1 MNQSFSPR
9 LLDLLAR
16 SWQRPAAIAEVMF
29 DAAGTA
35 VLFRDAKGGLTLGAV
50 ADGEPASARMRME
63 GDVGRMT
70 IRPRRRALPPLIEP
84 EALPAAAAVA
94 VLPRGGFAVGGA
106 DGSVHQVTPRG
117 QVVRL
122 RAAGGDP
129 VQALAVDPTDGQLAL
144 ALPGRVVLREDG
156 SEGTVLEARARALA
170 FAEDG
175 TLAISTADGLWL
187 CAGQAP
193 RRYPLPSAQ
202 GPLAL
207 SGRWIAGA
215 CEGAGIWLLER
226 DSGRLAH
233 LAGFPTASRSVLLAS
248 GGTLV
253 ASGAFRLVA
262 WSLDRPPFAGDHGGA
277 LATGTASAVAV
288 TCAAAHPT
296 RDLVA
301 FSRAGGELVLARL
314 GRPEE
319 LVLLPG
325 SGDEITALA
334 FAPGGRHMGL
344 GTASGTAA
352 LVELPDMIFK

>member
-29 DAAGTA
+29 DAAGAA
-35 VLFRDAKGGLTLGAV
+35 VLFRDAEGGLALGAV

-70 IRPRRRALPPLIEP
+70 IRPRRRALPTLVEP
-84 EALPAAAAVA
+84 EPLPAVAAMA
-94 VLPRGGFAVGGA
+94 VLPRGGFVVGGA

-122 RAAGGDP
+122 RAAAGDP
-129 VQALAVDPTDGQLAL
+129 VQALAVHPVDGQLAL
-144 ALPGRVVLREDG
+144 ALPGRVVLRDG
-156 SEGTVLEARARALA
+156 GTEATILKAHAHALA

-175 TLAISTADGLWL
+175 ALAVSAADGVWL
-187 CAGQAP
+187 CTAKAP
-193 RRYPLPSAQ
+193 RLHPLPSAQ

-233 LAGFPTASRSVLLAS
+233 LPGFPTASRSVLLAS
-248 GGTLV
+248 GPTLV

-277 LATGTASAVAV
+277 LTTGTASAVAV
-288 TCAAAHPT
+288 TRAAAHPT

-325 SGDEITALA
+325 SGCEITELA
-334 FAPGGRHMGL
+334 FAPGGRHLGL